1 MKVATRE
8 AYGKT
13 LAALAKE
20 NKNIIVLDADLSACR
35 DFRSW
40 NSSDS
45 YYGASA
51 HRIP

>member
-20 NKNIIVLDADLSACR
+20 NKNIIVLDADCLVQQRQKKSKQ
-35 DFRSW
+35 
-40 NSSDS
+40 
-45 YYGASA
+45 
-51 HRIP
+51 